1 MHMVLHGRVSY
12 AGGAWNLSGDFRRT
26 LLKAA
31 EYGEAPYFRLTE
43 FADGDTRLAARFSDV
58 FSSNLAYWQP
68 KLVEAYRELEP
79 LLARVEGARMTGHEA
94 LGSGLYRTAYDNGA
108 RVYVNY
114 GDAPGRRADGLE
126 IPARSF
132 RLAG

>member
-1 MHMVLHGRVSY
+1 
-12 AGGAWNLSGDFRRT
+12 
-26 LLKAA
+26 
-31 EYGEAPYFRLTE
+31 
-43 FADGDTRLAARFSDV
+43 
-58 FSSNLAYWQP
+58 
-68 KLVEAYRELEP
+68 
-79 LLARVEGARMTGHEA
+79 MTGHEA

-114 GDAPGRRADGLE
+114 GDAPARADGLE